1 VLSFDDFPV
10 VYFALG
16 YVLAVI
22 AALLACGNKGKNQ
35 RLLFL
40 TTSAILVLLMRLP
53 IIIFNQEINPD
64 ESQMIAHALTL
75 RQYPIYWQS
84 VDGTTIGPLDNY
96 ALLLPS
102 FFRTGIDYIS
112 ARLVG
117 LLCVLG
123 SLWFFY
129 KSVRNFFNDSVARL
143 ALLLP
148 LFLDSFTQDAD
159 FVHYSSEQ
167 LPVFLLNLGLWLVSK
182 LCWDYKSQS
191 RLRPDYKSGRASA
204 LSGLFWLGFVL
215 GMSPFAK
222 IQVVPQAAVI
232 GLFALI
238 FTFQPKNFFKNAGA
252 LIAGGIAFPLLTI
265 GWAAAYGVLGDFWDF
280 YVLGNLIY
288 AGGSSVIDSI
298 VRIPSFFAKSP
309 DFLVFLI
316 SLGLSVLAEF
326 FVPKRMKGDER
337 KTPAVLISLAC
348 FWLTA
353 SLYAATKSGNDF
365 VHYLN
370 FCIYPFGLI
379 GALFINKSFKN
390 QPFPRL
396 TALLILL
403 PFVAVFGY
411 KIVKHQPLNNYISTA
426 DHRVPLSNVSKLI
439 GQHATAQDRLV
450 VWGWMCRYHVETQ
463 MPQGTAENHS
473 ERCIYPHPMREKYY
487 QRYLAD
493 LKQNR
498 PKVFVDAV
506 PNSLWLND
514 RTTQAHEAFPELN
527 ELITKNY
534 HLVGEADQTRVYI
547 RNTEQ

>member
-1 VLSFDDFPV
+1 
-10 VYFALG
+10 
-16 YVLAVI
+16 
-22 AALLACGNKGKNQ
+22 
-35 RLLFL
+35 
-40 TTSAILVLLMRLP
+40 
-53 IIIFNQEINPD
+53 
-64 ESQMIAHALTL
+64 
-75 RQYPIYWQS
+75 
-84 VDGTTIGPLDNY
+84 
-96 ALLLPS
+96 
-102 FFRTGIDYIS
+102 
-112 ARLVG
+112 
-117 LLCVLG
+117 
-123 SLWFFY
+123 
-129 KSVRNFFNDSVARL
+129 
-143 ALLLP
+143 
-148 LFLDSFTQDAD
+148 
-159 FVHYSSEQ
+159 
-167 LPVFLLNLGLWLVSK
+167 
-182 LCWDYKSQS
+182 
-191 RLRPDYKSGRASA
+191 
-204 LSGLFWLGFVL
+204 
-215 GMSPFAK
+215 
-222 IQVVPQAAVI
+222 
-232 GLFALI
+232 
-238 FTFQPKNFFKNAGA
+238 
-252 LIAGGIAFPLLTI
+252 
-265 GWAAAYGVLGDFWDF
+265 
-280 YVLGNLIY
+280 
-288 AGGSSVIDSI
+288 

-337 KTPAVLISLAC
+337 KTPAVLISFAC
-348 FWLTA
+348 FWLIA